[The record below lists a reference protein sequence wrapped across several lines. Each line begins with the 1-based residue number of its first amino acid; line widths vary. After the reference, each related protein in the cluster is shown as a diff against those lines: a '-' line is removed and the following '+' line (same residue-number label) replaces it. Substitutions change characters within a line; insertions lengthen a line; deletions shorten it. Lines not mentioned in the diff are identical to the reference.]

1 MKYASM
7 ESEKMTGGKNMALP
21 NFQENLQKYAKL
33 LVSKGINVKSGDW
46 VKLTITVDQ
55 AALARLITKESYEL
69 GAEKVI
75 VKWADDEIS
84 KLHYIHQ
91 TEDVLTNIPEYEIQE
106 SEDHI
111 LKHRV
116 SRLTILSSDP
126 GLLNEVDPTKVAAY
140 QREAGKAFKVQR
152 VATQNDD
159 IKWTVAAAA
168 GAGWAAK
175 VFPHL
180 ATTEE
185 QVDALWDQIFKTCR
199 VYTNDPVAAWDE
211 HKKTLNEKATKLNE
225 IQFDA
230 LHYTAPGTDL
240 TIGLPKNHIWACAES
255 YNPKGEE
262 FIANMPTEEIF
273 TSPDTRRM
281 EGVVRSTKP
290 LSYAG
295 TLIEGIEVHFKD
307 GKIVDISAEK
317 GDETIKKLVFD
328 NDGGTGLGEVA
339 LVPDPSPISQSGII
353 FFNTLFDENA
363 SNHLAIGSA
372 YPTTI
377 QGGTK
382 MSEEELKEHG
392 INTGT
397 VHVDFM
403 IGSNKMDIDGIK
415 QDGTIIPIFRNGDW
429 AI

>member
-1 MKYASM
+1 
-7 ESEKMTGGKNMALP
+7 MALP
-21 NFQENLQKYAKL
+21 NFEENLLKYAKL
-33 LVSKGINVKSGDW
+33 LVSKGINVKHGDW
-46 VKLTITVDQ
+46 VKLTINVDQ
-55 AALARLITKESYEL
+55 ATLARLITAESYAL

-75 VKWADDEIS
+75 VKWSDDEIS

-91 TEDVLTNIPEYEIQE
+91 PQEVLTDIPKYEIEE
-106 SEDHI
+106 SEDHV
-111 LKHRV
+111 LNHRV
-116 SRLTILSSDP
+116 CRLSILSSDP
-126 GLLNEVDPTKVAAY
+126 GLLNEVDPAKIAAY
-140 QREAGKAFKVQR
+140 QSVAGKAFKVQR
-152 VATQNDD
+152 MATQNDD
-159 IKWTVAAAA
+159 LKWTVAAAA
-168 GAGWAAK
+168 GASWAAK
-175 VFPHL
+175 VFPNL

-199 VYTNDPVAAWDE
+199 VYENNPIAAWDE
-211 HKKTLNEKATKLNE
+211 HKKTLNEKAAKLNE

-240 TIGLPKNHIWACAES
+240 TLGLPKNHIWACAGNV
-255 YNPKGEE
+255 NPKGEE
-262 FIANMPTEEIF
+262 FIANMPTEEVF

-281 EGVVRSTKP
+281 DGIVRSTKP

-295 TLIEGIEVHFKD
+295 TLIEGIEVRFKD

-339 LVPDPSPISQSGII
+339 LVPDPSPISQSGIT

-363 SNHLAIGSA
+363 SNHLAIGSS

-382 MSEEELKEHG
+382 MNEEELQQHG
-392 INTGT
+392 LNTST

-403 IGSNKMDIDGIK
+403 IGSNKMNIDGIK
-415 QDGTIIPIFRNGDW
+415 QDGTIVPIFRNGDW

>member
-1 MKYASM
+1 MMLA
-7 ESEKMTGGKNMALP
+7 
-21 NFQENLQKYAKL
+21 NFKENLQKYAKL
-33 LVSKGINVKSGDW
+33 LVAKGINVQPGDW
-46 VKLTITVDQ
+46 VKMTITVDQ
-55 AALARLITKESYEL
+55 APLARLITKEAYTL

-75 VKWADDEIS
+75 VKWSDDEIT
-84 KLHYIHQ
+84 KLHYLNQ
-91 TEDVLTNIPEYEIQE
+91 TTEVLTDIPQYEIDE
-106 SEDHI
+106 VEDHV
-111 LKHRV
+111 LNKRV
-116 SRLTILSSDP
+116 SRLSIVSSDP
-126 GLLNEVDPTKVAAY
+126 GLLNEVDPTKIAAF
-140 QREAGKAFKVQR
+140 QNIASKAFQAQR
-152 VATQNDD
+152 IATQNDD
-159 IKWTVAAAA
+159 LKWTVAAAA

-175 VFPHL
+175 VFPEL
-180 ATTEE
+180 ATSEE
-185 QVDALWDQIFKTCR
+185 QVAALWDQIFKASR
-199 VYTNDPVAAWDE
+199 VYEADPIAAWDQ
-211 HKKTLNEKATKLNE
+211 HKTTLNEKAAKLNE

-240 TIGLPKNHIWACAES
+240 TLGLPKNHIWACAES

-262 FIANMPTEEIF
+262 FIANMPTEEVF
-273 TSPDTRRM
+273 TAPDTRRM
-281 EGVVRSTKP
+281 DGVVRSTKP

-307 GKIVDISAEK
+307 GKIVAISAEK
-317 GDETIKKLVFD
+317 GDEAIKKLVFD
-328 NDGGTGLGEVA
+328 NEGGTGLGEVA
-339 LVPDPSPISQSGII
+339 LVPDPSPISQSGIT

-382 MSEEELKEHG
+382 MSQEELQANG
-392 INTGT
+392 MNTST

-415 QDGTIIPIFRNGDW
+415 SDGTIVPIFRNGDW

>member
-1 MKYASM
+1 MV
-7 ESEKMTGGKNMALP
+7 LP
-21 NFQENLQKYAKL
+21 NFKENLHKYAKL
-33 LVSKGINVKSGDW
+33 LVAKGINVQAGDW
-46 VKLTITVDQ
+46 VKMTISVDQ
-55 AALARLITKESYEL
+55 APLARLVTQEAYTL

-75 VKWADDEIS
+75 VKWSDDEIS
-84 KLHYIHQ
+84 KLHYLHQ
-91 TEDVLTNIPEYEIQE
+91 PTEVLTNIPEYEIQE
-106 SEDHI
+106 SEDHV
-111 LKHRV
+111 LNHRV
-116 SRLTILSSDP
+116 SRLSIVSSDP
-126 GLLNEVDPTKVAAY
+126 GLLNEVDPAKIAAY
-140 QREAGKAFKVQR
+140 QKVFGQAFHAQR
-152 VATQNDD
+152 KATQNDD
-159 IKWTVAAAA
+159 LKWTVASAA

-175 VFPHL
+175 VFPDL

-185 QVDALWDQIFKTCR
+185 QIDALWDQIFKTCR
-199 VYTNDPVAAWDE
+199 VYEENPIAAWDE
-211 HKKTLNEKATKLNE
+211 HKKTLNEKAAKLNE
-225 IQFDA
+225 MQFDA

-240 TIGLPKNHIWACAES
+240 TLGLAKNHIWCSAES
-255 YNPKGEE
+255 KNPKGEE
-262 FIANMPTEEIF
+262 FIANMPTEEVY
-273 TSPDTRRM
+273 SAPDTHRM
-281 EGVVRSTKP
+281 DGVVRSTKP

-307 GKIVDISAEK
+307 GKIVEVSAEK

-328 NDGGTGLGEVA
+328 NEGGTGLGEVA
-339 LVPDPSPISQSGII
+339 LVPDPSPISQSGVT

-382 MSEEELKEHG
+382 MSQEELMKNG
-392 INTGT
+392 MNTSI

-415 QDGTIIPIFRNGDW
+415 EDGTIVPIFRNGDW